1 MSDQIDQFKRYTN
14 IAKYGGLGIIA
25 IVLVPLLFSISFA
38 ILTTMAI
45 TAAAFVAALV
55 TAVIGMAVVNYL
67 PVLAMKFAN
76 WKLKGLKAEARA
88 NPIETA
94 QNQLLQWSRNLDDY
108 KDETA
113 ERIAQYNALREETL
127 EIAKTD
133 PEGAATFQSRLDS
146 FEQEIKDR
154 EENIRTMVNQ
164 LDEATAKVQKAA
176 KLWKLE
182 QQFVKSLSPTE
193 AKASLDRIVLN
204 EALDEVMRVTQ
215 NTASRMRV
223 DAIVSSQKRAIKES
237 KQLAK

>member
-1 MSDQIDQFKRYTN
+1 MDEFQDKYKRYTN
-14 IAKYGGLGIIA
+14 IAKYGGLGVAA
-25 IVLVPLLFSISFA
+25 IVVVPLLFTVSFA
-38 ILTTMAI
+38 VLSTMAVASAAI
-45 TAAAFVAALV
+45 ISAFVTAALGMAFV
-55 TAVIGMAVVNYL
+55 NFL
-67 PVLAMKFAN
+67 PVMAMKFAN

-94 QNQLLQWSRNLDDY
+94 QNQLLDWSRNLDDY

-113 ERIAQYNALREETL
+113 ERIAQYNALREETI
-127 EIAKTD
+127 EVAKTD

-154 EENIRTMVNQ
+154 EENIRTMVDQ

-223 DAIVSSQKRAIKES
+223 DAIVSSQKRAIKEA
-237 KQLAK
+237 KQIAK

>member
-67 PVLAMKFAN
+67 PVMAMKFAN